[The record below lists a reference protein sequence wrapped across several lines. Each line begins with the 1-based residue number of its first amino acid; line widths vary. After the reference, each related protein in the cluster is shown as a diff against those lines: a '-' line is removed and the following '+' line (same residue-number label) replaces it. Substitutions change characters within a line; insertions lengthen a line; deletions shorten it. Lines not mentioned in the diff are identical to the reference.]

1 MKLSR
6 YTWWFSAVALLLTIT
21 ALATYREISAASLWS
36 RDEPIAWIEDSAGIA
51 LARAAE
57 PVALPKFADVFAADE
72 AWRRAHARQYTLAE
86 LRARGDG
93 RRTPRQQ
100 MQDQVFASTR
110 AGNRAAAIRALERW
124 VRSNPRD
131 ADALLWLARLLNES
145 GRSTESVRRYR
156 QALGVVNGRR

>member
-6 YTWWFSAVALLLTIT
+6 YTWWFSAMVILLTIT

-51 LARAAE
+51 LARAAR
-57 PVALPKFADVFAADE
+57 PLPSFTDVFAADE
-72 AWRRAHARQYTLAE
+72 TWRTENARQYTLAE

-100 MQDQVFASTR
+100 MQDRVFAGTR
-110 AGNRAAAIRALERW
+110 AGNRSGAIRELERW

-145 GRSTESVRRYR
+145 GRSAESVRRYR
-156 QALGVVNGRR
+156 QALGVVRGGR

>member
-1 MKLSR
+1 MKRSR

-36 RDEPIAWIEDSAGIA
+36 RDEPIVWIEDSVGIA
-51 LARAAE
+51 LARAAG
-57 PVALPKFADVFAADE
+57 PAPSFAEVFAADE
-72 AWRRAHARQYTLAE
+72 SWRLENARQYTLAE

-100 MQDQVFASTR
+100 MQDRVYASTR
-110 AGNRAAAIRALERW
+110 AGNRSAAIRELERW

-131 ADALLWLARLLNES
+131 ADALLWLARLLNDS
-145 GRSTESVRRYR
+145 GRSAESVRRYR
-156 QALGVVNGRR
+156 QALSVVHGAGRR